1 MTALERIMHIEDD
14 PAIQEVARVA
24 LEVVGGFTVRSCD
37 SGAAGVAAA
46 DSFAPQLVLLDVMM
60 PGMDGP
66 QTLAELRKL
75 PVMKDVPVVFMT
87 AKAQTQEVT
96 AYRALGAAGVII
108 KPFDPMTLS
117 EQIRAIWEQHNI
129 PVDFVVS
136 KHMLPDV
143 KAKFVADVYYH
154 IGDREDLDRKPALDA
169 GFEFLWPDEAAL
181 EPWLSPG
188 GNTGT
193 VNT

>member
-1 MTALERIMHIEDD
+1 MTVLERIMHIEDD
-14 PAIQEVARVA
+14 PSIQEVARVA

-66 QTLAELRKL
+66 QTLVELRKL
-75 PVMKDVPVVFMT
+75 PIMQGVPVVFMT

-96 AYRALGAAGVII
+96 AYRDLGAAGVII

-117 EQIRAIWEQHNI
+117 EQIRAIWEQQH
-129 PVDFVVS
+129 D
-136 KHMLPDV
+136 
-143 KAKFVADVYYH
+143 
-154 IGDREDLDRKPALDA
+154 
-169 GFEFLWPDEAAL
+169 
-181 EPWLSPG
+181 
-188 GNTGT
+188 
-193 VNT
+193 

>member
-14 PAIQEVARVA
+14 PSIQEVARVA

-66 QTLAELRKL
+66 QTLTELRKL
-75 PVMKDVPVVFMT
+75 PIMEGIPVIFMT

-96 AYRALGAAGVII
+96 AYRGLGAAGVII

-117 EQIRAIWEQHNI
+117 AQIREIWEQQH
-129 PVDFVVS
+129 
-136 KHMLPDV
+136 
-143 KAKFVADVYYH
+143 A
-154 IGDREDLDRKPALDA
+154 
-169 GFEFLWPDEAAL
+169 
-181 EPWLSPG
+181 
-188 GNTGT
+188 
-193 VNT
+193 

>member
-1 MTALERIMHIEDD
+1 M
-14 PAIQEVARVA
+14 
-24 LEVVGGFTVRSCD
+24 RSCD

-66 QTLAELRKL
+66 QTLTELRKL

-96 AYRALGAAGVII
+96 AYRELGAAGVII

-117 EQIRAIWEQHNI
+117 AQIREIWEQQH
-129 PVDFVVS
+129 
-136 KHMLPDV
+136 
-143 KAKFVADVYYH
+143 A
-154 IGDREDLDRKPALDA
+154 
-169 GFEFLWPDEAAL
+169 
-181 EPWLSPG
+181 
-188 GNTGT
+188 
-193 VNT
+193 